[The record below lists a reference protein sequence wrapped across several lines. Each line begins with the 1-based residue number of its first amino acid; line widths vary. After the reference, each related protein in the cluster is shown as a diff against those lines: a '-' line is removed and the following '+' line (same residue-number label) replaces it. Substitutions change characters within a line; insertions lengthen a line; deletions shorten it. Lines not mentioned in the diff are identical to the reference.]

1 MHAGMTGPL
10 VVGTLKHWTG
20 NYIASVLVLAAVM
33 AGGAVFAYLILPV
46 VSPDALLKACP
57 EVAVPP
63 KYNVA
68 ERGSGES
75 DGLTGGHRDG
85 PPMHTQSVQLTRLPS
100 C

>member
-1 MHAGMTGPL
+1 MHVGMAGPL

-20 NYIASVLVLAAVM
+20 NYTASVLVLAAVM

-46 VSPDALLKACP
+46 ISPDALLKAIP

-63 KYNVA
+63 KYSAA
-68 ERGSGES
+68 EGRPGES
-75 DGLTGGHRDG
+75 DGLTSSRRDP